1 MAPGYEEPMFKS
13 SLTML
18 DHSPVAL
25 RADESRQAQAS
36 YSLIA
41 TGTGSA
47 ARLMPGSDT
56 NSCLRSRT
64 NFRREPSGPRR
75 VRPFTDSAYSPD
87 SLVHCPLTS
96 WTTLRALS
104 WTAKKTA
111 ARGLPSLHSWVIV
124 ITQIRCKGRHRNG
137 CPLSRHAPG
146 PYRVVMVARIL
157 SYDGLLA

>member
-1 MAPGYEEPMFKS
+1 MAPGAEEPMFKS

-18 DHSPVAL
+18 DHSPAAL

-36 YSLIA
+36 YSLFA

-56 NSCLRSRT
+56 NLCLRSRT
-64 NFRREPSGPRR
+64 NFRREHSGPRR

-96 WTTLRALS
+96 WTALRALS
-104 WTAKKTA
+104 WTATKNCSSEA
-111 ARGLPSLHSWVIV
+111 AV
-124 ITQIRCKGRHRNG
+124 ITFMGHSHYPDQVEGQARDGT
-137 CPLSRHAPG
+137 PLSRRAPA
-146 PYRVVMVARIL
+146 PL
-157 SYDGLLA
+157 SG

>member
-1 MAPGYEEPMFKS
+1 MAPGSEEPMFKS

-18 DHSPVAL
+18 DHSPAAL

-47 ARLMPGSDT
+47 VRLMPGSDT
-56 NSCLRSRT
+56 NLCLRSRT

-87 SLVHCPLTS
+87 SPVHCPLTS

-104 WTAKKTA
+104 WTATKNGSSEA
-111 ARGLPSLHSWVIV
+111 AVITFMGHSHYPDQVLGSNDWVI
-124 ITQIRCKGRHRNG
+124 
-137 CPLSRHAPG
+137 PLSRAKSPAP
-146 PYRVVMVARIL
+146 RVSPL
-157 SYDGLLA
+157 